1 MPKTPTIDSFDTPTG
16 ADVRRRLFIISNQ
29 RDENPELAAEATILL
44 SRIGA
49 SRV

>member
-1 MPKTPTIDSFDTPTG
+1 MSKTPIIDSFDTPTG
-16 ADVRRRLFIISNQ
+16 QDVRLRLYLLSNQ
-29 RDENPELAAEATILL
+29 RDENPELAAEATVLL